1 MHASTKHILTKVS
14 SLSIAILVV
23 FHIGLYILSAENTQ
37 ATKPTNDLIYPAAS
51 NNNISAVSVALGTG
65 VGIRLNR
72 DGISDVTFYPE
83 QSEIGADAE
92 ESRSIRRDLL
102 VENMLIIRE
111 YLSLARTDVLELLD
125 ESTDRRS
132 TLNTLISQL
141 ELRFK
146 NASISLINLENQ
158 KTLLIQDMEKTNTDI
173 ESIKGQMS
181 NDFTTGDDDGLLSDV
196 DIYLDLRSRNNRSFT
211 DIVLINQFLAQYQ
224 FLNDYNK
231 RLLDTL
237 INNRE
242 AIISQSF
249 VVVPD
254 SGDEFLK
261 QFKLLYEEEEF
272 KAQR

>member
-1 MHASTKHILTKVS
+1 MHAHTKHILTRVS
-14 SLSIAILVV
+14 SLSAMILLV
-23 FHIGLYILSAENTQ
+23 FHIGLYILSTESTQ
-37 ATKPTNDLIYPAAS
+37 ATKPSNDLIYPAAS
-51 NNNISAVSVALGTG
+51 NNDISAVSVALGTG

-83 QSEIGADAE
+83 QSEIGRDAE
-92 ESRSIRRDLL
+92 QSRSLRRDLL
-102 VENMLIIRE
+102 AENMLIIRE

-125 ESTDRRS
+125 GSEDRRS

-146 NASISLINLENQ
+146 NGSISLVNLENQ
-158 KTLLIQDMEKTNTDI
+158 KTLLVQDMEKTNTDI
-173 ESIKGQMS
+173 ESIKGKMS
-181 NDFTTGDDDGLLSDV
+181 NDFTTGDDDALLSDV

-249 VVVPD
+249 IVVPD

>member
-1 MHASTKHILTKVS
+1 
-14 SLSIAILVV
+14 
-23 FHIGLYILSAENTQ
+23 
-37 ATKPTNDLIYPAAS
+37 
-51 NNNISAVSVALGTG
+51 
-65 VGIRLNR
+65 
-72 DGISDVTFYPE
+72 VTFYPE
-83 QSEIGADAE
+83 QSEIGADSE

-102 VENMLIIRE
+102 AENMLIIRE

-181 NDFTTGDDDGLLSDV
+181 NDFTAGDDDGLLSDI